1 MSANIRPVYHKDLDT
16 LLHLSRKI
24 FHDSFD
30 HLNTPE
36 NMKEYMDR
44 AFNAQQLSSELENPH
59 SEFYF
64 ITIDDRIAGYLKINL
79 APAQS
84 DIHDPASLEIERIY
98 VDQDI
103 QSKGLGAQLLNKAV
117 SRAIELDL
125 NYIWLGVWEKN
136 PKAIRFY
143 ERHGFSVFGKHTFRM
158 GDDPQTDLLMK
169 KKTTPFAP

>member
-1 MSANIRPVYHKDLDT
+1 MTANIRPVYPSDLNT

-44 AFNAQQLSSELENPH
+44 AFNPQQLSSELENPH

-64 ITIDDRIAGYLKINL
+64 ITIDDRVAGYLKINQG
-79 APAQS
+79 PAQS
-84 DIHDPASLEIERIY
+84 DIHDPTSLEIERIY
-98 VDQDI
+98 IDQDI
-103 QSKGLGAQLLNKAV
+103 QSKGFGAQLLEKAV
-117 SRAIELDL
+117 TRAVELDL

-143 ERHGFSVFGKHTFRM
+143 ERHGFSVFGKHTFIM
-158 GDDPQTDLLMK
+158 GDDPQTDLLLK
-169 KKTTPFAP
+169 RKVK